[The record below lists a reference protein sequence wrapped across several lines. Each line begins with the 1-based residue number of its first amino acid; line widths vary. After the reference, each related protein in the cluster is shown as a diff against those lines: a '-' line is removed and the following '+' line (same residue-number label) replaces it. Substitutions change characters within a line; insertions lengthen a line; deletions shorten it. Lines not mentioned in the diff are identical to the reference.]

1 MKTGVRLVK
10 DEEKVNDFSSYEM
23 NTRKASLPPTSDIKV
38 QTFFSC
44 SFLNRRDKK
53 GIVNVNKISE
63 SAWGCI
69 FLCMFLKRSWIYY
82 LRHKDPK
89 ISYCSNFSS
98 WNHFT
103 RLLITCEFED
113 IGYFLGKKPVVFL
126 SSILLYVTNIKTSES
141 SCKFIHLQHNRANVN
156 TQVYREKWERGHLL
170 SVRSIQLRVK
180 HWLCHQANS
189 GDENRKQFGLQELF
203 TVTVMFTL
211 LRKKKTKQTES
222 VRAGLCTT
230 LISLAENGNG
240 RVFISNRPFYS
251 CVLSCQVFDLE

>member
-44 SFLNRRDKK
+44 SILNRRDKK

-69 FLCMFLKRSWIYY
+69 FLCIYLCMFLKRSWIYY

-89 ISYCSNFSS
+89 ISYCLNFSS

-103 RLLITCEFED
+103 HLLITCEFED
-113 IGYFLGKKPVVFL
+113 IGYFLGKNLWFSWVPFCYTLPTSRLPNPVVNLFFFNITGL
-126 SSILLYVTNIKTSES
+126 MWTPKYAEKNEKEATYYQWDQSSWEWNIDYVTKPIQETKTENNSV
-141 SCKFIHLQHNRANVN
+141 CKS
-156 TQVYREKWERGHLL
+156 Y
-170 SVRSIQLRVK
+170 
-180 HWLCHQANS
+180 
-189 GDENRKQFGLQELF
+189 
-203 TVTVMFTL
+203 
-211 LRKKKTKQTES
+211 
-222 VRAGLCTT
+222 
-230 LISLAENGNG
+230 SLW
-240 RVFISNRPFYS
+240 
-251 CVLSCQVFDLE
+251 LSCLHFWEKRRQNKQNQWELAFVQL